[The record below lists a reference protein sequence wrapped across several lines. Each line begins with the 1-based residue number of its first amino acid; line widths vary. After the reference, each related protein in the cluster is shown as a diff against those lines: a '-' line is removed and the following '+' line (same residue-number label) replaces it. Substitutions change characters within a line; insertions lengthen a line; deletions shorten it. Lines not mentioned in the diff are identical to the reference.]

1 MAAST
6 PSIDEICAQAALRNV
21 ALRQATKQASDTLTT
36 ALRLVTGSAQV
47 PEEFL
52 PKMASPAPK
61 LEELLALVA
70 DPEPVVEATPA
81 VPEKPAPT
89 APKAPPSAAPAVP
102 VVRAQPLPDKKI
114 AFEPVTWPSLGA
126 APAAKVPAAPVPAQV
141 PTPAPARPLAPPAP
155 KLGPNEIY
163 FPAGELLFNKGDAA
177 DRFYVIRQGE
187 VALFEPSTQKQIAT
201 LGPGTSFG
209 EQAILVGGVR
219 SVSARAVDGVIC
231 LALSAETLREMLEV
245 EQGTIK
251 PVFEALLLQLYL
263 HNDLHARGHR
273 YNA

>member
-36 ALRLVTGSAQV
+36 ALRLVTGSTEV

-52 PKMASPAPK
+52 PKIASPAPK
-61 LEELLALVA
+61 LEELLELIAP
-70 DPEPVVEATPA
+70 PEPVVEATPV
-81 VPEKPAPT
+81 VPEKAISITPAV
-89 APKAPPSAAPAVP
+89 APSAAPAAP

-114 AFEPVTWPSLGA
+114 AFEPVTWPTLGA
-126 APAAKVPAAPVPAQV
+126 APAVKPPPAAAPVPAKPSPP
-141 PTPAPARPLAPPAP
+141 PTP

-219 SVSARAVDGVIC
+219 SVSARAVGGVIC

>member
-1 MAAST
+1 M
-6 PSIDEICAQAALRNV
+6 
-21 ALRQATKQASDTLTT
+21 
-36 ALRLVTGSAQV
+36 
-47 PEEFL
+47 
-52 PKMASPAPK
+52 
-61 LEELLALVA
+61 
-70 DPEPVVEATPA
+70 
-81 VPEKPAPT
+81 
-89 APKAPPSAAPAVP
+89 
-102 VVRAQPLPDKKI
+102 PDKKI
-114 AFEPVTWPSLGA
+114 AFEPMAWPTLGA
-126 APAAKVPAAPVPAQV
+126 APAAKAS
-141 PTPAPARPLAPPAP
+141 PTPAPIPAKPSAPPAP
-155 KLGPNEIY
+155 KLGPNEVY
-163 FPAGELLFNKGDAA
+163 FPAGQLLFNKGDAA

-219 SVSARAVDGVIC
+219 SVSARAVNGVIC